1 MHTLYLIDA
10 MALAFRVFYAL
21 GRSKP
26 LTTSSGTKVSVPYG
40 AAVFL
45 HKLITEF
52 NPDYLALV
60 CDTEAKTFRHELYA
74 DYKANRGD
82 MPADLA
88 EQLPLFFELFACF
101 DIELIKVPGYEAD
114 DIIGTL
120 AKQASAAQLHTYIV
134 SNDKDFMQLI
144 AAHVAM
150 LNKDY
155 QVLREEAV
163 QQKFQCRPQQVI
175 DCLALIG
182 DSADNV
188 PGVRGI
194 GAKGAAKLIAEFGSL
209 AAIYRH
215 IDAVK
220 PEGLRQKLSAGREQA
235 ELSRRLVTIDTA
247 VPLPTQISKLTYNAD
262 IFNNQRLYNFYQ
274 QLEFKRLLPNFTC
287 HQQSTVQRQHTLAVH
302 RPPTLAEL
310 ESGKELAE
318 LESKAAVGNARL
330 LARSSHSGKG
340 LAELEQQLPRL
351 QSLPQLLVMVQ
362 ADSIDLVTAKP
373 TQLVLGDAQE
383 LCVVDMA
390 RLGLAGITE
399 LLSPLLQAEATLK
412 LGYNL
417 KSVWRVLNNVNISLA
432 GELADVLLYDYLL
445 NPDWHNHSLV
455 SISERYL
462 DKQVDMGDMV
472 AQAEAVMQ
480 LVDKLTTEVAAQGM
494 GKLAAEMEM
503 PLSRVLA
510 KMEARGI
517 FVDGDVLHDYGKS
530 LQRDLRVLEEKI
542 YAAAPR
548 KFNINSPQQL
558 QQILFVE
565 LKIHEQLN
573 IKSIRRTKTG
583 YSTNET
589 VLNLLRAHPLPRL
602 MLEYRGLSKLK
613 NTYVDALPRHV
624 HERTRRLHTNLRQDV
639 AATGRLSSD
648 NPNLQNIP
656 MRSERGQLLRK
667 AFTVQD
673 KDSVLISADYS
684 QIELRLLASL
694 AQAKS
699 LITAFNAGHDIHRQ
713 TAAQVFV
720 IAPERVSKDQRAVA
734 KAINFGIVY
743 GMGARKFSKTVG
755 VSMAE
760 AQEFIN
766 RYFAAYPEIK
776 KFTESLIQLAAKR
789 GYSQTPCGRRRTIA
803 GLDEVNAQV
812 YAHARN
818 MAVNSC
824 IQGYAADLI
833 KLAMLKVDAALHA
846 AQLRAM
852 MLLQIHD
859 ELLFECP
866 RAELGQA
873 TEIIKDSMENA
884 LQGAVR
890 FQVNIKHGN
899 NWLDAE

>member
-1 MHTLYLIDA
+1 MRTLYLIDA

-21 GRSKP
+21 GRSKS
-26 LTTSSGTKVSVPYG
+26 LTTSNGTKVSVPYG

-45 HKLITEF
+45 QKLITEF

-60 CDTEAKTFRHELYA
+60 SDTEAKTFRHDLYS

-82 MPADLA
+82 MPEDLA
-88 EQLPLFFELFACF
+88 EQLPLFFELFSCL
-101 DIELIKVPGYEAD
+101 DIKILKSPGYEAD

-120 AKQASAAQLHTYIV
+120 AKRASAAQLHTYIV

-144 AAHVAM
+144 DAQVAM

-163 QQKFQCRPQQVI
+163 QQRFQCHPQQVI
-175 DCLALIG
+175 DSLALIG
-182 DSADNV
+182 DSSDNV
-188 PGVRGI
+188 TGVHGI

-209 AAIYRH
+209 DTIYRR
-215 IDAVK
+215 IDEVK
-220 PEGLRQKLSAGREQA
+220 PEGTRKKLIAGQEDAKLSRQ
-235 ELSRRLVTIDTA
+235 LVTIDTN
-247 VPLPTQISKLTYNAD
+247 VPLPAQVTELTYDAD
-262 IFNNQRLYNFYQ
+262 IFNNQSLYDFYQ
-274 QLEFKRLLPNFTC
+274 KLEFKRLLPNFTC
-287 HQQSTVQRQHTLAVH
+287 HEQSARRSKTSLVVH
-302 RPPTLAEL
+302 NPQTLAEL
-310 ESGKELAE
+310 EQH
-318 LESKAAVGNARL
+318 V
-330 LARSSHSGKG
+330 
-340 LAELEQQLPRL
+340 QRL
-351 QSLPQLLVMVQ
+351 QSLPQLVVMVQ

-373 TQLVLGDAQE
+373 VQIVLGDAQG
-383 LCVVDMA
+383 LCVVDMTQ
-390 RLGLAGITE
+390 LELADVCA

-417 KSVWRVLNNVNISLA
+417 KSVWRVLHNINILLA

-455 SISERYL
+455 SIGERYL
-462 DKQVDMGDMV
+462 DKSVDMEDMV
-472 AQAEAVMQ
+472 AQAETVLQ
-480 LVDKLTTEVAAQGM
+480 LVDKLTAEVAAQGM

-503 PLSRVLA
+503 PLLRVLA

-517 FVDGDVLHDYGKS
+517 FIDCDVLHNYGES
-530 LQRDLRVLEEKI
+530 LQRDLEVLEEKI

-548 KFNINSPQQL
+548 QFNINSPQQL

-589 VLNLLRAHPLPRL
+589 VLNLLSAHPLPRL
-602 MLEYRGLSKLK
+602 ILEYRGLSKLK

-624 HERTRRLHTNLRQDV
+624 HEQTRRLHTNLRQDV

-656 MRSERGQLLRK
+656 MRSERGQLIRK
-667 AFTVQD
+667 AFTTQD
-673 KDSVLISADYS
+673 KNSVLISADYS
-684 QIELRLLASL
+684 QIELRLLACL
-694 AQAKS
+694 AEAHS
-699 LITAFNAGHDIHRQ
+699 LIESFNVGLDIHQ
-713 TAAQVFV
+713 LTAAKVFDLEPEQVSS
-720 IAPERVSKDQRAVA
+720 EQRAAA
-734 KAINFGIVY
+734 KAINFGIIY
-743 GMGARKFSKTVG
+743 GMGARKLAKTIG
-755 VSMAE
+755 ASMAA

-766 RYFAAYPEIK
+766 RYFAAYPEVK
-776 KFTESLIQLAAKR
+776 NFTEGLIKYAATR
-789 GYSQTPCGRRRTIA
+789 GYSQTPCGRRRTIE
-803 GLDEVNAQV
+803 GLDDTNPQV

-833 KLAMLKVDAALHA
+833 KLAMLKVDAALQT
-846 AQLRAM
+846 AQLRTK

-866 RAELGQA
+866 RVELPQA

-890 FQVNIKHGN
+890 FEVNVKHGS
-899 NWLDAE
+899 NWLDTE

>member
-1 MHTLYLIDA
+1 MRTLYLIDA

-26 LTTSSGTKVSVPYG
+26 LTTSSGTKVSVPYS
-40 AAVFL
+40 AAVFVQ
-45 HKLITEF
+45 KLITEF

-60 CDTEAKTFRHELYA
+60 CDTEAKTFRHDLYA

-82 MPADLA
+82 MPEDLA
-88 EQLPLFFELFACF
+88 EQLPLFFELFACL
-101 DIELIKVPGYEAD
+101 DIKVLKVPGYEAD

-120 AKQASAAQLHTYIV
+120 AKRASTAQLHTYIV

-144 AAHVAM
+144 DAQVAM

-155 QVLREEAV
+155 EVLREEAV

-175 DCLALIG
+175 DCLALVG
-182 DSADNV
+182 DSSDNV
-188 PGVRGI
+188 PGVQGI

-209 AAIYRH
+209 DAIYSR
-215 IDAVK
+215 IDEVK
-220 PEGLRQKLSAGREQA
+220 PEGTRKKLIAGQEAAKLSRQ
-235 ELSRRLVTIDTA
+235 LVTINID
-247 VPLPTQISKLTYNAD
+247 VPLPTQVTELTYDAD
-262 IFNNQRLYNFYQ
+262 IFNNQRLYDFYQ
-274 QLEFKRLLPNFTC
+274 ELEFKRLLPNFTC
-287 HQQSTVQRQHTLAVH
+287 HEQGAVH
-302 RPPTLAEL
+302 RTTQNTVQQPQTLTEL
-310 ESGKELAE
+310 K
-318 LESKAAVGNARL
+318 
-330 LARSSHSGKG
+330 
-340 LAELEQQLPRL
+340 QQLPRL

-373 TQLVLGDAQE
+373 TQLVLGDTQG
-383 LCVVDMA
+383 LCVVDMTQLEA
-390 RLGLAGITE
+390 AGVGE
-399 LLSPLLQAEATLK
+399 LLAPLLGNEATIK

-417 KSVWRVLNNVNISLA
+417 KSVWRVLNNINISLA
-432 GELADVLLYDYLL
+432 GELTDVLLYDYLL
-445 NPDWHNHSLV
+445 NPDWYNHSLV

-462 DKQVDMGDMV
+462 DKAVDMGDMV
-472 AQAEAVMQ
+472 AQAEAVLQ
-480 LVDKLTTEVAAQGM
+480 LADKLGAEVAAQGM

-503 PLSRVLA
+503 PLLRVLA
-510 KMEARGI
+510 KMETRGI
-517 FVDGDVLHDYGKS
+517 FIDCDVLREYGNS
-530 LQRDLRVLEEKI
+530 LQRDLQVLEEKI

-589 VLNLLRAHPLPRL
+589 VLNMLSAHPLPRL
-602 MLEYRGLSKLK
+602 ILEYRSLSKLK

-624 HERTRRLHTNLRQDV
+624 HEQTRRLHTNLRQDV

-667 AFTVQD
+667 AFVAQD

-684 QIELRLLASL
+684 QIELRLLACL
-694 AQAKS
+694 AEAHS
-699 LITAFNAGHDIHRQ
+699 LIEAFNAGLDIHQ
-713 TAAQVFV
+713 LTATKIFE
-720 IAPERVSKDQRAVA
+720 IAPEQITKDQRAVA

-755 VSMAE
+755 VSMKE

-776 KFTESLIQLAAKR
+776 KFTESLIQLATKR
-789 GYSQTPCGRRRTIA
+789 GYSQTPCGRRRTIE
-803 GLDEVNAQV
+803 GLNDINTQI

-833 KLAMLKVDAALHA
+833 KLAMLKVDAALQA
-846 AQLRAM
+846 AQLRTV

-866 RAELGQA
+866 RVELPQA

-884 LQGAVR
+884 LQGMVR
-890 FQVNIKHGN
+890 FAVNVKHGS
-899 NWLDAE
+899 NWLDTE

>member
-1 MHTLYLIDA
+1 MRTLYLIDA

-21 GRSKP
+21 GRNKP
-26 LTTSSGTKVSVPYG
+26 LTTSSGTKVSVPYS
-40 AAVFL
+40 AAVFVQ
-45 HKLITEF
+45 KLISEF

-60 CDTEAKTFRHELYA
+60 SDSEAKTFRHDIYS

-82 MPADLA
+82 MPEDLA
-88 EQLPLFFELFACF
+88 EQLPLFFELFTC
-101 DIELIKVPGYEAD
+101 LGIKVLKEPGYEAD

-120 AKQASAAQLHTYIV
+120 AKRASAAQLHTYIV

-144 AAHVAM
+144 DAQVAM

-155 QVLREEAV
+155 QVLRAEAV
-163 QQKFQCRPQQVI
+163 QQKFQCQPQQVI

-182 DSADNV
+182 DSSDNV
-188 PGVRGI
+188 PGVQGI
-194 GAKGAAKLIAEFGSL
+194 GAKGAAKLMAEFGSL
-209 AAIYRH
+209 DAIYRR
-215 IDAVK
+215 IDEVK
-220 PEGLRQKLSAGREQA
+220 PEGTRKKLLAGQEAA
-235 ELSRRLVTIDTA
+235 ELSRRLVTIDTN
-247 VPLPTQISKLTYNAD
+247 VKLSSQVTELTYDAD
-262 IFNNQRLYNFYQ
+262 IFNNQRLYDFYQ
-274 QLEFKRLLPNFTC
+274 RLEFKRLLSNFTF
-287 HQQSTVQRQHTLAVH
+287 HEQGTVTRPTQQHVH
-302 RPPTLAEL
+302 RAQTLAEF
-310 ESGKELAE
+310 
-318 LESKAAVGNARL
+318 
-330 LARSSHSGKG
+330 
-340 LAELEQQLPRL
+340 EQQLPRL

-362 ADSIDLVTAKP
+362 ADSIDLVTAQP
-373 TQLVLGDAQE
+373 VQIVLGDAQG
-383 LCVVDMA
+383 LCVLDMT
-390 RLGLAGITE
+390 RLELAPVYE
-399 LLSPLLQAEATLK
+399 LLLPLLQTNTTCK

-432 GELADVLLYDYLL
+432 GELTDVQLYDYLL
-445 NPDWHNHSLV
+445 NPDWHNHSLI

-462 DKQVDMGDMV
+462 DKSVNMEDIV
-472 AQAEAVMQ
+472 AQAEVILRLA
-480 LVDKLTTEVAAQGM
+480 DKLAAEVAAQGM

-503 PLSRVLA
+503 PLLRVLA
-510 KMEARGI
+510 KMETRGI
-517 FVDGDVLHDYGKS
+517 FIDGDFLRDYGKS
-530 LQRDLRVLEEKI
+530 LQRDLEALEDKI

-565 LKIHEQLN
+565 MKIHEQLN

-589 VLNLLRAHPLPRL
+589 VLNLLSAHPLPRL
-602 MLEYRGLSKLK
+602 ILEYRGLSKLK

-624 HERTRRLHTNLRQDV
+624 HIQTQRLHTNLRQDV

-656 MRSERGQLLRK
+656 MRSERGMLIRK
-667 AFTVQD
+667 AFIAQD

-684 QIELRLLASL
+684 QIELRLLACL
-694 AQAKS
+694 AEADS
-699 LITAFNAGHDIHRQ
+699 LIAAFNAGLDIHQ
-713 TAAQVFV
+713 LTAAKVFE
-720 IAPERVSKDQRAVA
+720 ITPEQITKEQRVVA
-734 KAINFGIVY
+734 KAINFGIIY

-755 VSMAE
+755 VSMKE

-766 RYFAAYPEIK
+766 RYFAAYPEVK
-776 KFTESLIQLAAKR
+776 KFTESLIRLASTR
-789 GYSQTPCGRRRTIA
+789 GYSQTPCGRRRTIE
-803 GLDEVNAQV
+803 GLDDINSQI

-846 AQLRAM
+846 AQLRTK

-866 RAELGQA
+866 RVELPQA

-890 FQVNIKHGN
+890 FEVNINHGT
-899 NWLDAE
+899 NWLDVK

>member
-1 MHTLYLIDA
+1 MRTLYLIDA

-21 GRSKP
+21 GRNKP
-26 LTTSSGTKVSVPYG
+26 LTTSDGTKVSVPYS
-40 AAVFL
+40 AAVFVQ
-45 HKLITEF
+45 KLINEF

-60 CDTEAKTFRHELYA
+60 SDSEAKTFRHDIYA

-82 MPADLA
+82 MPEDLA

-101 DIELIKVPGYEAD
+101 GIKTIQVPGYEAD

-144 AAHVAM
+144 DTHIAM

-182 DSADNV
+182 DSSDNV
-188 PGVRGI
+188 PGVQGI
-194 GAKGAAKLIAEFGSL
+194 GAKGAAKLMAEFGSL
-209 AAIYRH
+209 DAIYSRL
-215 IDAVK
+215 DEVK
-220 PEGLRQKLSAGREQA
+220 PEGMRKKLSAGQEAA
-235 ELSRRLVTIDTA
+235 ELSRKLVTIDTD
-247 VPLPTQISKLTYNAD
+247 VQLPTQVHELTYDAD
-262 IFNNQRLYNFYQ
+262 IFNNQRLYNFYR
-274 QLEFKRLLPNFTC
+274 QLEFKRLLSNFTC
-287 HQQSTVQRQHTLAVH
+287 HEQDTASRPTQQHVH
-302 RPPTLAEL
+302 RPQTLAEL
-310 ESGKELAE
+310 
-318 LESKAAVGNARL
+318 
-330 LARSSHSGKG
+330 
-340 LAELEQQLPRL
+340 QQHLPRL

-362 ADSIDLVTAKP
+362 ANNIDLVTAVP
-373 TQLVLGDAQE
+373 THIVLGGAQA
-383 LCVVDMA
+383 LWVLDLMQLKSTDVYPM
-390 RLGLAGITE
+390 LAS
-399 LLSPLLQAEATLK
+399 LLSNEATGK
-412 LGYNL
+412 FGYNL
-417 KSVWRVLNNVNISLA
+417 KSVWRVLHNVNISLA

-462 DKQVDMGDMV
+462 NKTVDMSDIV
-472 AQAEAVMQ
+472 AQAEAVMH
-480 LVDKLTTEVAAQGM
+480 LHDKLSAEVAAQGM

-503 PLSRVLA
+503 PLLRVLA
-510 KMEARGI
+510 KMETHGI
-517 FVDGDVLHDYGKS
+517 YIDSEFLRDYGTR
-530 LQRDLRVLEEKI
+530 LQQDLQVLEEKI
-542 YAAAPR
+542 YAAAPH

-565 LKIHEQLN
+565 MKIHEQLN

-589 VLNLLRAHPLPRL
+589 VLNLLSAHPLPRL
-602 MLEYRGLSKLK
+602 ILEYRSLSKLK

-624 HERTRRLHTNLRQDV
+624 HEQTQRLHTNLRQDV

-656 MRSERGQLLRK
+656 MRSERGQLIRK
-667 AFTVQD
+667 AFIAQD
-673 KDSVLISADYS
+673 QDSVLISADYS

-694 AQAKS
+694 AKAQS
-699 LITAFNAGHDIHRQ
+699 LISAFNAGHDIHEQ
-713 TAAQVFV
+713 TAAKVFE
-720 IAPERVSKDQRAVA
+720 ISPQQISKDQRAVA
-734 KAINFGIVY
+734 KAINFGIIY

-755 VSMAE
+755 VSMKE

-766 RYFAAYPEIK
+766 RYFAAYPEVK
-776 KFTESLIQLAAKR
+776 KFTEHLIQLASTR
-789 GYSQTPCGRRRTIA
+789 GYSQTPCGRKRTIE
-803 GLDEVNAQV
+803 GLDDINSQV

-833 KLAMLKVDAALHA
+833 KLAMLKVDAALHE
-846 AQLRAM
+846 AQLRTT

-866 RAELGQA
+866 REELAPA
-873 TEIIKDSMENA
+873 TDIIKDSMENA
-884 LQGAVR
+884 LQGSVR
-890 FQVNIKHGN
+890 FSSQCQTR
-899 NWLDAE
+899 

>member
-45 HKLITEF
+45 QKLITEF
-52 NPDYLALV
+52 DPDYLALV
-60 CDTEAKTFRHELYA
+60 CDTKAKTFRHDLYS

-82 MPADLA
+82 MPEDLA
-88 EQLPLFFELFACF
+88 EQLPLFFALFSCL
-101 DIELIKVPGYEAD
+101 DIKILTLPGYEAD

-120 AKQASAAQLHTYIV
+120 AKRASAAQLHTYIV

-144 AAHVAM
+144 DAQVAI

-163 QQKFQCRPQQVI
+163 QQRFQCRPQQVI
-175 DCLALIG
+175 DCLALMG
-182 DSADNV
+182 DSSDHV
-188 PGVRGI
+188 PGVHGI

-209 AAIYRH
+209 AAIYQR

-220 PEGLRQKLSAGREQA
+220 PEGTRKKLIAGQEDAKLARQ
-235 ELSRRLVTIDTA
+235 LVTIDTD
-247 VPLPTQISKLTYNAD
+247 VPLPTPVTELTYDTQLFA
-262 IFNNQRLYNFYQ
+262 NQRLYDFYQ
-274 QLEFKRLLPNFTC
+274 KLEFKRLLPNFTC
-287 HQQSTVQRQHTLAVH
+287 HEQGARRGQRSLVVH
-302 RPPTLAEL
+302 SPQTLAEL
-310 ESGKELAE
+310 EHHL
-318 LESKAAVGNARL
+318 
-330 LARSSHSGKG
+330 
-340 LAELEQQLPRL
+340 QRL

-373 TQLVLGDAQE
+373 LQIVLGDAQG
-383 LCVVDMA
+383 LCVVDRA
-390 RLGLAGITE
+390 RLEWAGVWA
-399 LLSPLLQAEATLK
+399 LLSPLLQAAATLK

-417 KSVWRVLNNVNISLA
+417 KSVWRVLHNVNISLA

-455 SISERYL
+455 SIGERYL
-462 DKQVDMGDMV
+462 NQSVDREDMV
-472 AQAEAVMQ
+472 AQAEIILR
-480 LVDKLTTEVAAQGM
+480 LVDKLTAEVAAQGM

-503 PLSRVLA
+503 PLLRVLA
-510 KMEARGI
+510 KMESRGI
-517 FVDGDVLHDYGKS
+517 FVDCGVLRDYGES
-530 LQRDLRVLEEKI
+530 LQRDLEVLEEKI

-548 KFNINSPQQL
+548 PFNINSPQQL

-573 IKSIRRTKTG
+573 IKSMRRTKTG

-589 VLNLLRAHPLPRL
+589 VLNRLRAHPLPRL
-602 MLEYRGLSKLK
+602 ILEYRSLSKLK
-613 NTYVDALPRHV
+613 NTYVDALPRHT
-624 HERTRRLHTNLRQDV
+624 HEQTRRLHTNLRQDV

-656 MRSERGQLLRK
+656 MRSERGQLIRK
-667 AFTVQD
+667 AFTAQA
-673 KDSVLISADYS
+673 KDNVLIAADYS

-694 AQAKS
+694 AQAHS
-699 LITAFNAGHDIHRQ
+699 LIAAFHAGLDIHQ
-713 TAAQVFV
+713 LTAAKVFDLEPEQVSR
-720 IAPERVSKDQRAVA
+720 EQRAAA
-734 KAINFGIVY
+734 KAINFGIIY
-743 GMGARKFSKTVG
+743 GMGARKLAKTIAA
-755 VSMAE
+755 SMAA
-760 AQEFIN
+760 AQDFIN

-776 KFTESLIQLAAKR
+776 NFTEGLIQQAATR
-789 GYSQTPCGRRRTIA
+789 GYSQTPCGRRRTIE
-803 GLDEVNAQV
+803 GLDDTNPQV

-833 KLAMLKVDAALHA
+833 KLAMLRVDAALQA
-846 AQLRAM
+846 AQLRTM
-852 MLLQIHD
+852 MVLQIHD

-866 RAELGQA
+866 RAELPQA
-873 TEIIKDSMENA
+873 IEIIKASMEHA
-884 LQGAVR
+884 LQGVVR
-890 FQVNIKHGN
+890 FQVNIKHGS